1 VGALCK
7 TVEDAALMLNAIAG
21 YDQEDPTTRDVPV
34 NDYGREIRL
43 PVSRLRVGVPR
54 ESFFENVDSE
64 VANAVAEALT
74 VIKRLTASVVDVQI
88 PAGGLR
94 SSGVYANV
102 RGPEAYTYHAAFLA
116 KSPDKYQAPTRA
128 ALEASADTKVA
139 VYAQARRDVDLLR
152 REISL
157 TFSQVDVLVTPTM
170 VAEPVLIADSGRDN
184 SVDWRNTVPFNTFGL
199 PAISV
204 PCGVSR
210 AGLPIGLQIVGPHFG
225 ESRVLALAHAFE
237 QHIGPRRRPSLA

>member
-1 VGALCK
+1 
-7 TVEDAALMLNAIAG
+7 
-21 YDQEDPTTRDVPV
+21 
-34 NDYGREIRL
+34 
-43 PVSRLRVGVPR
+43 
-54 ESFFENVDSE
+54 
-64 VANAVAEALT
+64 VAEALN
-74 VIKRLTASVVDVQI
+74 VIKRLTTSVVDVQI
-88 PAGGLR
+88 PGGGLR

-128 ALEASADTKVA
+128 ALETFADTKAA

-152 REISL
+152 REIPL

-170 VAEPVLIADSGRDN
+170 VAEPVLIADSARDN

-210 AGLPIGLQIVGPHFG
+210 AGLPVGLQIVGPHFG
-225 ESRVLALAHAFE
+225 ESRVFALAHAFE
-237 QHIGPRRRPSLA
+237 QHFGSRRRPSLA